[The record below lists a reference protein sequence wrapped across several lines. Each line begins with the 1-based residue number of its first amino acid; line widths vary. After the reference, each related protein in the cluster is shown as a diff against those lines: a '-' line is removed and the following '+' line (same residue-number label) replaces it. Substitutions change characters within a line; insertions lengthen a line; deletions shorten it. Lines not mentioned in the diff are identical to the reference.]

1 MTVPLS
7 KQWLS
12 ACEMLREEMPAVSYE
27 TWVNPLIPVKY
38 SENTLLLQV
47 ESDFNKNILTSHYM
61 PLIQNA
67 FGQVTG
73 TPCEV
78 EILTKEEI
86 SGALNKPKAATGDAP
101 QFLLNPKYTFDSF
114 VIGNS
119 NRFAHAACL
128 AVAEAP
134 AKAYNPLFL
143 YGGVGLGK
151 THLMMAIGHFVRSL
165 PNELNVHYV
174 TSEDFTNQMINA
186 IRTNDTESFR
196 NKYRKVDVLLI
207 DDIQFISGKER
218 TQEEFFH
225 TFNALYESNKQ
236 IIISS
241 DRPPRDMEHLEE
253 RLKSRFEWGLTADIQ
268 PPDLETRIAI
278 LRKKA
283 ETENIQ
289 RISDEVFEFV
299 ATKAEN
305 NIRELEGCLTRIMA
319 YSKITKSP
327 ISLELV
333 NEALKDIIKNNENKR
348 ATPERITKLVCDRF
362 SVSEDDM
369 FSKKRS
375 HDISYPRQISMY
387 LLRELTDLSLS
398 AIGNF
403 FGGRDH
409 TTVLHAYRT
418 ISKEMAD
425 NNELRVMLADIRN
438 QLNKK

>member
-7 KQWLS
+7 KQWHS
-12 ACEMLREEMPAVSYE
+12 ACDMLRDEMPAVSFE
-27 TWVNPLIPVKY
+27 TWVSPLVPIKY
-38 SENTLLLQV
+38 SDNTLLLQV

-67 FGQVTG
+67 FGQVMG
-73 TPCEV
+73 ESCDV
-78 EILTKEEI
+78 DILTKEEI
-86 SGALNKPKAATGDAP
+86 SGALNKTTPLKDSK
-101 QFLLNPKYTFDSF
+101 QSLLNPKYTFESF

-165 PNELNVHYV
+165 PSELTVHYV
-174 TSEDFTNQMINA
+174 TSEEFTNQMINS
-186 IRTNDTESFR
+186 IRTNDAENFR

-283 ETENIQ
+283 ESENIL
-289 RISDEVFEFV
+289 RISDEVLEFV

-305 NIRELEGCLTRIMA
+305 NIRELEGCLTKITA
-319 YSKITKSP
+319 FSKIKKEP
-327 ISLELV
+327 ITLDLV
-333 NEALKDIIKNNENKR
+333 NEALKDIIKNSENKR
-348 ATPERITKLVCDRF
+348 ATPERITKLVCNRF
-362 SVSEDDM
+362 SLSEDDI

-375 HDISYPRQISMY
+375 RDISYPRQISMY
-387 LLRELTDLSLS
+387 LLRELTDLSLNS
-398 AIGNF
+398 IGQF

>member
-1 MTVPLS
+1 
-7 KQWLS
+7 
-12 ACEMLREEMPAVSYE
+12 
-27 TWVNPLIPVKY
+27 VKY

-67 FGQVTG
+67 FGQVMG

-86 SGALNKPKAATGDAP
+86 SGALNKPKPSGGEAP

-283 ETENIQ
+283 ENENIQ

-348 ATPERITKLVCDRF
+348 ATPERITTLVCDRF

-398 AIGNF
+398 AIGKF

>member
-1 MTVPLS
+1 MTLPLS

-12 ACEMLREEMPAVSYE
+12 ACDMLREEMPAVSYE
-27 TWVNPLIPVKY
+27 TWVSPLVPIKY
-38 SENTLLLQV
+38 SDNTLLLQV

-67 FGQVTG
+67 FGQIMG
-73 TPCEV
+73 ESCDI

-86 SGALNKPKAATGDAP
+86 GGALNKTKTTKETS
-101 QFLLNPKYTFDSF
+101 QSLLNPKYTFESF

-165 PNELNVHYV
+165 PNELKVHYV
-174 TSEDFTNQMINA
+174 TSEEFTNQMINS
-186 IRTNDTESFR
+186 IRTNAAEEFR

-283 ETENIQ
+283 ENENVL
-289 RISDEVFEFV
+289 RISDEVLEFI

-305 NIRELEGCLTRIMA
+305 NIRELEGCLTKITA
-319 YSKITKSP
+319 FSKIKKEP
-327 ISLELV
+327 ISMDLV
-333 NEALKDIIKNNENKR
+333 TEALKDIIKNSDNKR

-362 SVSEDDM
+362 SLSEDDI

-398 AIGNF
+398 AIGQF

-438 QLNKK
+438 QLKKK

>member
-1 MTVPLS
+1 MTIPLS

-73 TPCEV
+73 TSCEV

-86 SGALNKPKAATGDAP
+86 SGVLNKPKPTGGEAP

-283 ETENIQ
+283 ENENIQ
-289 RISDEVFEFV
+289 RIPAEVFEFV

-348 ATPERITKLVCDRF
+348 ATPERITTLVCDRF

-398 AIGNF
+398 AIGKF

>member
-1 MTVPLS
+1 MTIPLS

-67 FGQVTG
+67 FGQVMG

-86 SGALNKPKAATGDAP
+86 SGALNKPKPSGGEAP

-283 ETENIQ
+283 ENENIQ

-348 ATPERITKLVCDRF
+348 ATPERITTLVCDRF

-398 AIGNF
+398 AIGKF

>member
-1 MTVPLS
+1 MTVLLG
-7 KQWLS
+7 KQWQS
-12 ACEMLREEMPAVSYE
+12 ACDMLRDEMPAVSYE
-27 TWVNPLIPVKY
+27 TWVSPLVPIKY
-38 SENTLLLQV
+38 DENTLLLQV

-67 FGQVTG
+67 FGQVMG
-73 TPCEV
+73 KSCDI

-86 SGALNKPKAATGDAP
+86 GGVLDKPKQTKETS
-101 QFLLNPKYTFDSF
+101 QSLLNPKYTFDSF

-134 AKAYNPLFL
+134 ARAYNPLFL

-174 TSEDFTNQMINA
+174 TSEEFTNQMINS
-186 IRTNDTESFR
+186 IRTNAAESFR
-196 NKYRKVDVLLI
+196 NKYRKVDVLLV

-283 ETENIQ
+283 ENEKIL
-289 RISDEVFEFV
+289 RISDEVLEFV

-305 NIRELEGCLTRIMA
+305 NIRELEGCLTRITA
-319 YSKITKSP
+319 YSRITKSP
-327 ISLELV
+327 ITLELV
-333 NEALKDIIKNNENKR
+333 TEALKDIIKNSEGKR
-348 ATPERITKLVCDRF
+348 ATPERITKIVCDRF
-362 SVSEDDM
+362 SLSEEDIL
-369 FSKKRS
+369 SKKRS

-387 LLRELTDLSLS
+387 LIRELTDLSLS
-398 AIGNF
+398 AIGKF

>member
-1 MTVPLS
+1 
-7 KQWLS
+7 
-12 ACEMLREEMPAVSYE
+12 MLRDEMPAVSYE
-27 TWVNPLIPVKY
+27 TWVSPLLPIKY
-38 SENTLLLQV
+38 SDNTLLLQV
-47 ESDFNKNILTSHYM
+47 ESDFNKNILTSHYI

-67 FGQVTG
+67 FGQVMG
-73 TPCEV
+73 ESCDV
-78 EILTKEEI
+78 KILTKDEVGGE
-86 SGALNKPKAATGDAP
+86 LDNPKAIKESS
-101 QFLLNPKYTFDSF
+101 QSLLNPKYTFESF

-134 AKAYNPLFL
+134 AKAYNPLCL

-174 TSEDFTNQMINA
+174 TSEEFTNQMINS
-186 IRTNDTESFR
+186 IRTNDAENFR

-283 ETENIQ
+283 ESENILH
-289 RISDEVFEFV
+289 ISDDVLEFV

-305 NIRELEGCLTRIMA
+305 NIRELEGCLTRITA
-319 YSKITKSP
+319 FSKIKKEP
-327 ISLELV
+327 ITLDLV
-333 NEALKDIIKNNENKR
+333 NEALKDIIKNSENKR
-348 ATPERITKLVCDRF
+348 ATPERITTLVCDRF
-362 SVSEDDM
+362 SLSESDI

-398 AIGNF
+398 AIGKF

>member
-1 MTVPLS
+1 MTVLLS
-7 KQWLS
+7 KQWQS
-12 ACEMLREEMPAVSYE
+12 ACEMLRDEMPAVSFD
-27 TWVNPLIPVKY
+27 TWVSPLVPIKY
-38 SENTLLLQV
+38 SENILLLQV

-67 FGQVTG
+67 FGQVMG
-73 TPCEV
+73 QSCDV

-86 SGALNKPKAATGDAP
+86 GGAMSKAQPVKETS
-101 QFLLNPKYTFDSF
+101 QSLLNPKYTFDSF

-174 TSEDFTNQMINA
+174 TSEEFTNQMINS
-186 IRTNDTESFR
+186 IRTNDAENFR

-283 ETENIQ
+283 ESENIL
-289 RISDEVFEFV
+289 RISDEVLEFV

-305 NIRELEGCLTRIMA
+305 NIRELEGCLTRITA
-319 YSKITKSP
+319 YSRITKSP
-327 ISLELV
+327 ITIELV
-333 NEALKDIIKNNENKR
+333 TEALKDIIKNSESRR
-348 ATPERITKLVCDRF
+348 ATPEHITKLVCDRF
-362 SVSEDDM
+362 SLSEDDI

-398 AIGNF
+398 TIGQY

>member
-1 MTVPLS
+1 MTEPLS

-27 TWVNPLIPVKY
+27 TWVSPLIPVKY

-67 FGQVTG
+67 FGQVMG
-73 TPCEV
+73 SSCDV

-86 SGALNKPKAATGDAP
+86 SGALNKPKTSGETP
-101 QFLLNPKYTFDSF
+101 QYLLNPKYTFDSF

-165 PNELNVHYV
+165 PSELNVHYV

-283 ETENIQ
+283 DSENIQ
-289 RISDEVFEFV
+289 RVPDEVFEFV

-319 YSKITKSP
+319 YSKITKAP
-327 ISLELV
+327 ITLELV
-333 NEALKDIIKNNENKR
+333 NEALKDIIKNNESKR
-348 ATPERITKLVCDRF
+348 ATPERITTLVCDRF
-362 SVSEDDM
+362 SISESDM

>member
-1 MTVPLS
+1 MTVLLG
-7 KQWLS
+7 KQWQS
-12 ACEMLREEMPAVSYE
+12 ACDMLRDEMPAVSFD
-27 TWVNPLIPVKY
+27 TWVSPLIPIKY
-38 SENTLLLQV
+38 DENKLLLQV

-67 FGQVTG
+67 FGQVMG
-73 TPCEV
+73 ESCDV

-86 SGALNKPKAATGDAP
+86 GGALSQPAGKQNDAAQT
-101 QFLLNPKYTFDSF
+101 LLNPKYTFESF

-134 AKAYNPLFL
+134 ARAYNPLFL

-174 TSEDFTNQMINA
+174 TSEEFTNQMINS
-186 IRTNDTESFR
+186 IRTNAAESFR

-283 ETENIQ
+283 ENEKILK
-289 RISDEVFEFV
+289 ISDEVLEFI

-305 NIRELEGCLTRIMA
+305 NIRELEGCLTRITA
-319 YSKITKSP
+319 FSRITKSP
-327 ISLELV
+327 ITIDLV
-333 NEALKDIIKNNENKR
+333 TEALKDIIKNNESRR

-362 SVSEDDM
+362 SLSEDEIL
-369 FSKKRS
+369 SKKRS

-387 LLRELTDLSLS
+387 LMRELTDLSLS
-398 AIGNF
+398 TIGSF

>member
-1 MTVPLS
+1 MTIPLS

-67 FGQVTG
+67 FGQVMG

-86 SGALNKPKAATGDAP
+86 SGALNKPKPSGGEAP

-268 PPDLETRIAI
+268 LPDLETRIAI

-283 ETENIQ
+283 ENENIQ

-348 ATPERITKLVCDRF
+348 ATPERITTLVCDRF

-398 AIGNF
+398 AIGKF

>member
-1 MTVPLS
+1 MTVTLS
-7 KQWLS
+7 KRWQS
-12 ACEMLREEMPAVSYE
+12 ACDMLRDEMPPVSFD
-27 TWVNPLIPVKY
+27 TWVGPLKPIEY
-38 SENTLLLQV
+38 TNNTLLLKV
-47 ESDFNKNILTSHYM
+47 ESDFNRNILLSHYI

-67 FGQVTG
+67 FGQVTNEACDVELL
-73 TPCEV
+73 TP
-78 EILTKEEI
+78 EEI
-86 SGALNKPKAATGDAP
+86 DGALIKQQSKGRAS
-101 QFLLNPKYTFDSF
+101 QSLLNPKYTFESF

-134 AKAYNPLFL
+134 ARAYNPLFL

-165 PNELNVHYV
+165 PNELNVLYV
-174 TSEDFTNQMINA
+174 TSEEFTNQLINS
-186 IRTNDTESFR
+186 IRTNDAENFR

-241 DRPPRDMEHLEE
+241 DRPPRDMERLEE
-253 RLKSRFEWGLTADIQ
+253 RLQSRFQWGLIADIQ

-283 ETENIQ
+283 ENENLPH
-289 RISDEVFEFV
+289 ISDEVFDYI

-305 NIRELEGCLTRIMA
+305 NIRELEGCLTRIIA
-319 YSKITKSP
+319 FSRLTKDPIT
-327 ISLELV
+327 IELV
-333 NEALKDIIKNNENKR
+333 SEALKEIIKNSESKR

-362 SVSEDDM
+362 SLSDEDI

-375 HDISYPRQISMY
+375 RDISYPRQISMY
-387 LLRELTDLSLS
+387 LIRELTDLSLS
-398 AIGNF
+398 AIGKF

-418 ISKEMAD
+418 ISGEMAE
-425 NNELRVMLADIRN
+425 NNELRVMLADIRK
-438 QLNKK
+438 QVNKK

>member
-1 MTVPLS
+1 MTIPLS

-73 TPCEV
+73 TSCEV

-86 SGALNKPKAATGDAP
+86 SGVLNKPKPTGSEAP

-283 ETENIQ
+283 ENENIQ
-289 RISDEVFEFV
+289 RIPAEVFEFV

-348 ATPERITKLVCDRF
+348 ATPERITTLVCDRF

-398 AIGNF
+398 AIGKF